1 MKLGPVGKTLLVS
14 LPVGMLLGIAGTVL
28 AADPRLDDANA
39 HCDQAIALLTAAE
52 SPNEKWQFAGH
63 RKKAIDKI
71 KDAQREI
78 KAAKEFADRPGPAPS
93 GSAPKPPKPAP
104 TGSAPGPKPGPKPA
118 PSGGH
123 KY

>member
-1 MKLGPVGKTLLVS
+1 MRLTPVGKTLLVS

-52 SPNEKWQFAGH
+52 SPNEKQQFKGH
-63 RKKAIDKI
+63 RRKAIDKI
-71 KDAQREI
+71 KEAQREI
-78 KAAKEFADRPGPAPS
+78 KAAKEFADRPAPS
-93 GSAPKPPKPAP
+93 GSAPKGPPPQPSGGAPKGGQKPA
-104 TGSAPGPKPGPKPA
+104 PKPA
-118 PSGGH
+118 PSG